1 MCGRFGLVGV
11 SWERIAEALD
21 GRLDGALDAEQAPAL
36 VPRFNIAPTQ
46 TAPIV
51 RAGGERP
58 EGALARWDLVP
69 RWWKKPLEDKRLA
82 TFNAR
87 IETVAAKPMFR
98 DAVRHRRCLVPA
110 SYFIEWRT
118 EAGAKQPYR
127 IGRADGEP
135 MMLAGIWESW
145 SGVHKGEP
153 AAFESFSILVGPPNP
168 LVARL
173 HDRMPVILQPED
185 YGTWL
190 GGSLDAALGVAGVF
204 PSQLMTA
211 VPVDRAIN
219 NARNDGPDRD
229 DLIAP
234 LGPPLAAAG

>member
-1 MCGRFGLVGV
+1 MCGRYGLVGV

-21 GRLDGALDAEQAPAL
+21 RPLEAPDPPEL
-36 VPRFNIAPTQ
+36 VSRFNIAPTQ
-46 TAPIV
+46 AAPIV
-51 RAGGERP
+51 RLREGLA

-69 RWWKKPLEDKRLA
+69 RWWRKPLEEKRLA

-87 IETVAAKPMFR
+87 VETVAEKPMFR
-98 DAVRHRRCLVPA
+98 DAVRYRRCLVPA

-118 EAGAKQPYR
+118 EGGAKQPYR
-127 IGRADGEP
+127 IGRADGGL
-135 MMLAGIWESW
+135 MMLAGIWDRW
-145 SGVHKGEP
+145 SGTARGAP
-153 AAFESFSILVGPPNP
+153 AAFDSFSILVGPPNP

-173 HDRMPVILQPED
+173 HNRMPVILQPED
-185 YGTWL
+185 CGTWL
-190 GGSLDAALGVAGVF
+190 EGALDAALATAGVF
-204 PSQLMTA
+204 PSQLMSA

-219 NARNDGPDRD
+219 NARTDGPDRD